1 MPKIDSFKPSALNL
15 LDRFTNGFAELQQQ
29 ENEAKWTMLGKML
42 TAAKELTTST
52 SVTDFFKKLEQ
63 QNKEISLAYEQI
75 PSYFREKWAHEKAQR
90 DLQKSLEF
98 LRVWRKTMFNIKPSF
113 RPITKKFHGH

>member
-1 MPKIDSFKPSALNL
+1 
-15 LDRFTNGFAELQQQ
+15 
-29 ENEAKWTMLGKML
+29 MLGKML

-75 PSYFREKWAHEKAQR
+75 PSYFREKWAREKVHR

-98 LRVWRKTMFNIKPSF
+98 FESVENSLEHMNIIRKMFLGNKN
-113 RPITKKFHGH
+113 TEDGAK